1 MNSQRNSDS
10 NPDDSSGTTA
20 NQRDAIDQLDRQ
32 ILELVQRRQN
42 IVRELC
48 VDGQGTGGQGTGG
61 QGTDGQG
68 TGGQGTGGQGTGG
81 QGTDGQGKLVGH
93 VADAA
98 ARIDSL
104 LRSERTPE
112 GETRSER
119 VPHSSGAALLKHVSS
134 ICLQS
139 IHRLQTIYLGP
150 QHSYSHL
157 AAIKYFG
164 DATTLT
170 PVASIPAVF
179 EAVAREDALS
189 GIVPIENSTDGRV
202 VDTLGMFIQGD
213 MQICGEVL
221 LPIHHNLLS
230 RTPRDEI
237 TEVHSKPQALSQC
250 RGWLAKQ
257 LPKARLVEISSTAA
271 AAKLASEQTGVAAVA
286 SLEAGREY
294 ELDVIAASIEDNP
307 NNITRFAVLGRERPS
322 PTGNDKTAILFQV
335 SHEPGAL
342 ANAMTVFKQ
351 QNLNLTWIESF
362 PAPETKNEYMF
373 FIELS
378 GHRDTAEVHTSINQL
393 QQLAQ
398 RLTILGS
405 YPRATID

>member
-1 MNSQRNSDS
+1 MTSQPSNDSTPRTSSDS
-10 NPDDSSGTTA
+10 AVNAPEFIDS
-20 NQRDAIDQLDRQ
+20 IDQQ
-32 ILELVQRRQN
+32 ILDLVKQRREAVQQMCA
-42 IVRELC
+42 EQE
-48 VDGQGTGGQGTGG
+48 GAP
-61 QGTDGQG
+61 
-68 TGGQGTGGQGTGG
+68 
-81 QGTDGQGKLVGH
+81 VGRISE
-93 VADAA
+93 AA
-98 ARIDSL
+98 ARINRL
-104 LRSERTPE
+104 LNTSAAAEDAIHDE
-112 GETRSER
+112 S
-119 VPHSSGAALLKHVSS
+119 VPTASNAALLRHVSS

-139 IHRLQTIYLGP
+139 VHRLQAIYLGP

-164 DATTLT
+164 DSTTLT

-179 EAVAREDALS
+179 EAVAREDALC

-202 VDTLGMFIQGD
+202 VDTLGMFVRGD

-230 RTPRDEI
+230 TTPRDQI

-257 LPKARLVEISSTAA
+257 LPNAQLVEISSTAA
-271 AAKLASEQTGVAAVA
+271 AAKLASQQRGVAAVA

-294 ELDVIAASIEDNP
+294 ELDVIASSIEDNP
-307 NNITRFAVLGRERPS
+307 NNVTRFAVLGRERPA

-342 ANAMTVFKQ
+342 ANAMTIFKQ

-373 FIELS
+373 FIELT
-378 GHRDTAEVHTSINQL
+378 GHRDTEDVQAALKELHH
-393 QQLAQ
+393 LAQ

-405 YPRATID
+405 YPIASID

>member
-1 MNSQRNSDS
+1 MNSKSSNESTPDVNSDKVV
-10 NPDDSSGTTA
+10 PACEVQIDS
-20 NQRDAIDQLDRQ
+20 IDQQ
-32 ILELVQRRQN
+32 ILALVKQRRKVVQQ
-42 IVRELC
+42 LC
-48 VDGQGTGGQGTGG
+48 TMQQDSP
-61 QGTDGQG
+61 
-68 TGGQGTGGQGTGG
+68 
-81 QGTDGQGKLVGH
+81 VGH
-93 VADAA
+93 IAKAA
-98 ARIDSL
+98 ARIDQMLAGSAETGDSLPDETVSNASSSAL
-104 LRSERTPE
+104 LR
-112 GETRSER
+112 
-119 VPHSSGAALLKHVSS
+119 HISS

-139 IHRLQTIYLGP
+139 VHRFQAIYLGP
-150 QHSYSHL
+150 PHSYSHL

-164 DATTLT
+164 DSTTLT

-179 EAVAREDALS
+179 EAVAGEDALC

-202 VDTLGMFIQGD
+202 VDTLGMFVRGD

-230 RTPRDEI
+230 KTPRNQI

-257 LPKARLVEISSTAA
+257 LPNAQLIEISSTAA
-271 AAKLASEQTGVAAVA
+271 AAKLASQQPGVAAVA

-294 ELDVIAASIEDNP
+294 ELDVIATHIEDNP
-307 NNITRFAVLGRERPS
+307 NNVTRFAVLGREHPA

-342 ANAMTVFKQ
+342 ANAMTIFKQ

-373 FIELS
+373 FIELT
-378 GHRDTAEVHTSINQL
+378 GHRDTDDVQAAMNELRT
-393 QQLAQ
+393 LAQ

>member
-1 MNSQRNSDS
+1 MTSQPSNDSTPRSSSDKAV
-10 NPDDSSGTTA
+10 NAPEFIDS
-20 NQRDAIDQLDRQ
+20 IDLQ
-32 ILELVQRRQN
+32 ILDLVAQRREAVQQMCA
-42 IVRELC
+42 EQE
-48 VDGQGTGGQGTGG
+48 GAP
-61 QGTDGQG
+61 
-68 TGGQGTGGQGTGG
+68 
-81 QGTDGQGKLVGH
+81 VGRISE
-93 VADAA
+93 AA
-98 ARIDSL
+98 ARIDRL
-104 LRSERTPE
+104 LNTSAGAEDAPHDE
-112 GETRSER
+112 A
-119 VPHSSGAALLKHVSS
+119 VPTASDAALLRHVSS

-139 IHRLQTIYLGP
+139 VHRLQAIYLGP

-164 DATTLT
+164 DSTTLT

-179 EAVAREDALS
+179 EAVAREDALC

-202 VDTLGMFIQGD
+202 VDTLGMFVRGD

-230 RTPRDEI
+230 TTPRDQI

-257 LPKARLVEISSTAA
+257 LPNAQLVEISSTAA
-271 AAKLASEQTGVAAVA
+271 AAKLASQQRGVAAVA

-294 ELDVIAASIEDNP
+294 ELDVIASSIEDNP
-307 NNITRFAVLGRERPS
+307 NNVTRFAVLGRERPA

-342 ANAMTVFKQ
+342 ANAMTIFKQ

-373 FIELS
+373 FIELT
-378 GHRDTAEVHTSINQL
+378 GHRDTQDVQAALKELHH
-393 QQLAQ
+393 LAQ

-405 YPRATID
+405 YPIASID

>member
-1 MNSQRNSDS
+1 MTPQPNRDSTADVSSEATENHRNE
-10 NPDDSSGTTA
+10 
-20 NQRDAIDQLDRQ
+20 IDQLDRK
-32 ILELVQRRQN
+32 ILDLVRQRQKA
-42 IVRELC
+42 VEQLC
-48 VDGQGTGGQGTGG
+48 SDGH
-61 QGTDGQG
+61 
-68 TGGQGTGGQGTGG
+68 
-81 QGTDGQGKLVGH
+81 GKLVGH
-93 VADAA
+93 VAEAA
-98 ARIDSL
+98 ARIDRL
-104 LRSERTPE
+104 LGSNRTSE
-112 GETRSER
+112 GEPVSEQ
-119 VPHSSGAALLKHVSS
+119 VPHSCGAALLKHVSS

-139 IHRLQTIYLGP
+139 IHQLQTIYLGP

-202 VDTLGMFIQGD
+202 VDTLGMFIRGD

-342 ANAMTVFKQ
+342 ANAMTIFKQ

-362 PAPETKNEYMF
+362 PAPDTKNEYMF

-378 GHRDTAEVHTSINQL
+378 GHRDTAEVHNSIDQL
-393 QQLAQ
+393 RQLAQ